1 MPGMSQRSFDLTN
14 PFVVALFRHTSVV
27 TMLPWIGLVALVL
40 LVGAALT
47 RQLSRFNQ
55 SAVGLTEPRGHHYL
69 RVGFGV
75 LWLIDGLLQLQAA
88 MPLGLGND
96 VVAPM
101 SRSTPSALQAL
112 IGHAVNIW
120 NSHPITLASGVSW
133 LELGLGLLLV
143 SSNGMIGRVAG
154 AVAALWAAVVW
165 LVGEGAGGLFVHG
178 ATILFGWP
186 GAGLLYA
193 YAGAWLAWNP
203 ERFGRYF
210 APITRRW
217 LGALLLIGAVEQSLP
232 AAGFWRGGAT
242 NALSEMGNYMSA
254 IAQPRWLAATVR
266 AGGSGASALGGGV
279 NVVVLLWLVVAA
291 LALWLSAS
299 SLSRWPVYVVIAG
312 CVVIWVVAQDT
323 ALFGG
328 LSTDL
333 NTMPPLA
340 ILAWSTAPQP
350 RAVEAP
356 RPRIIGELLS
366 SAGSVVAAFAAAMV
380 LVAGAAMGAAVASGA
395 ETTLFLAQNGPAK
408 AVNTTATPFTLTDQ
422 YARPY
427 RLGEHRGRVTL
438 LTFLDPNC
446 TVACAP
452 LASQIAE
459 VRRGLSPA
467 ARLDIVAVAVDPYHE
482 SRGLLRRFIT
492 VEGLGRVPNFYF
504 VTGSQSALRAV
515 WRAYGITVVMTPSDQ
530 TSVHTNAMFIIAANG
545 NLHWIIHDDPLPSAA
560 GIASAVAALR
570 GLLAYEGV
578 R

>member
-47 RQLSRFNQ
+47 RRLSRFNQ
-55 SAVGLTEPRGHHYL
+55 STVGLAEPRGRRHL

-75 LWLIDGLLQLQAA
+75 LWLVDGLLQLQAA

-96 VVAPM
+96 VVEPM
-101 SRSTPSALQAL
+101 SRNTPSALQVL
-112 IGHAVNIW
+112 IGHAVNLW
-120 NSHPITLASGVSW
+120 NSHPITLASDVAW

-143 SSNGMIGRVAG
+143 SSTGMTGRVAG
-154 AVAALWAAVVW
+154 AVAALWAVVVW

-178 ATILFGWP
+178 ASILFGWP
-186 GAGLLYA
+186 GAALFYA
-193 YAGAWLAWNP
+193 YAGAWLAYNP
-203 ERFGRYF
+203 ERFGRSF

-217 LGALLLIGAVEQSLP
+217 LAALLFIGAVEQSLP

-254 IAQPRWLAATVR
+254 IAQPRWLAATVH
-266 AGGSGASALGGGV
+266 AGGAVASALGGGA
-279 NVVVLLWLVVAA
+279 NVVILLWLVVAA

-299 SLSRWPVYVVIAG
+299 SLSRWPVYVVIVG

-340 ILAWSTAPQP
+340 ILAWSTALQP
-350 RAVEAP
+350 RAAVVS
-356 RPRIIGELLS
+356 RPRIFGELLS
-366 SAGSVVAAFAAAMV
+366 SVGSVVAAFAAAMV

-408 AVNTTATPFTLTDQ
+408 AVNTTAPPFTLTDQ

-427 RLGEHRGRVTL
+427 RLGEHRGRFTL

-452 LASQIAE
+452 LARQIVE
-459 VRRGLSPA
+459 VRRGLSPV

-482 SRGLLRRFIT
+482 SRGLVRRFIA
-492 VEGLGRVPNFYF
+492 VEGLGRVPDFYF
-504 VTGSQSALRAV
+504 VTGPRSALRAL
-515 WRAYGITVVMTPSDQ
+515 WRAYGISVVMTPSDQ

-545 NLHWIIHDDPLPSAA
+545 NLHWIIRDEPLPSAA
-560 GIASAVAALR
+560 GIASAVVELR
-570 GLLAYEGV
+570 GLLAYEGI